1 MRYHLILVRMAIIK
15 QPTNYKCWRVSGGK
29 GTLLHGWREGKLVQP
44 LWKTVWRFL
53 RELGLEL
60 PYDPAVP
67 LLAIYPG
74 KTIIQKDTCTPVFIA
89 ALFTIAKRWKRTIYP
104 STDEWI
110 QKRWHISII
119 EYYLPLKK
127 NEMTPFAA
135 TWMQLEIIKLSEI
148 NQKGKDKHHMIS
160 LICGI

>member
-1 MRYHLILVRMAIIK
+1 M
-15 QPTNYKCWRVSGGK
+15 
-29 GTLLHGWREGKLVQP
+29 
-44 LWKTVWRFL
+44 
-53 RELGLEL
+53 
-60 PYDPAVP
+60 
-67 LLAIYPG
+67 AIYPG